1 MLLLP
6 YELTKASMMHFTP
19 KLIRNLNVILIGI
32 LAWLCM
38 SSVFAEGTVTPKQG
52 ILNSMSSLGQRF
64 GLSAPD
70 NTFLEP
76 DRAFIF
82 SADVKGANTI
92 IAHWEIADG
101 YYMYREKFVF
111 KLIDDGG
118 VILGP
123 FQAPPGK
130 FKTDETFGDTEVY
143 YDQVSLTLPLQHTNN
158 TTTPITLEAQY
169 QGCADAG
176 FCYPPIKKT
185 IELVIPASST
195 TISPTTPTLLADS
208 SRPGPLPEQDRIAQ
222 LLASDKTLRIL
233 LSFFGFGL
241 LLSFTPCVFP
251 MVPIL
256 SGIIVGQGEHIT
268 TRRAFTLSLA
278 YVLVMSV
285 TYTIAGVIA
294 GLFGSNLQIV
304 FQNPWILGSFSI
316 LFVLLALSMF
326 DFYNLQLPS
335 SLQTKLNNLS
345 NKQKGSTFIGAGIMG
360 FLSALIVGPCVAAPL
375 AGALIYIGMSGDAL
389 LGGASLFTM
398 SLGMGLPLLIIGT
411 SAGKLLPKAGDWM
424 NTIKAVFGVALLGL
438 AIWILERVI
447 PGQVT
452 MLLWAVLLIGSA
464 VYMGAVE
471 RLGIDATGWQK
482 LWKGTGL
489 IMLIYGVL
497 LMIGAASGG
506 NDALQPLRSAN
517 MLNATTKTAD
527 SAQPVEFKKVKG
539 LSGLNQEI
547 SLATAAHR
555 PVMLDFYADW
565 CFDCKRM
572 EKRTFSD
579 PGVQQA
585 LANIVLIQADITAN
599 DEDDQALLK
608 HFGLPGPPAILFF
621 STDGTEIRQ
630 YRLIGFLNPEKFRE
644 HVESTLT
651 IAL

>member
-6 YELTKASMMHFTP
+6 YEFTKASMMHFTP

-118 VILGP
+118 VKLGP

-143 YDQVSLTLPLQHTNN
+143 YDQVSLTLPLQNTNT

-222 LLASDKTLRIL
+222 LLASDKTLPIL
-233 LSFFGFGL
+233 L
-241 LLSFTPCVFP
+241 
-251 MVPIL
+251 
-256 SGIIVGQGEHIT
+256 GIIVGQGEHIT
-268 TRRAFTLSLA
+268 SRRAFTLSLA

-294 GLFGSNLQIV
+294 GLFGSNLQIA

-316 LFVLLALSMF
+316 LFVLL
-326 DFYNLQLPS
+326 
-335 SLQTKLNNLS
+335 
-345 NKQKGSTFIGAGIMG
+345 
-360 FLSALIVGPCVAAPL
+360 
-375 AGALIYIGMSGDAL
+375 
-389 LGGASLFTM
+389 
-398 SLGMGLPLLIIGT
+398 
-411 SAGKLLPKAGDWM
+411 
-424 NTIKAVFGVALLGL
+424 
-438 AIWILERVI
+438 
-447 PGQVT
+447 
-452 MLLWAVLLIGSA
+452 
-464 VYMGAVE
+464 
-471 RLGIDATGWQK
+471 
-482 LWKGTGL
+482 
-489 IMLIYGVL
+489 
-497 LMIGAASGG
+497 
-506 NDALQPLRSAN
+506 
-517 MLNATTKTAD
+517 
-527 SAQPVEFKKVKG
+527 
-539 LSGLNQEI
+539 
-547 SLATAAHR
+547 
-555 PVMLDFYADW
+555 
-565 CFDCKRM
+565 
-572 EKRTFSD
+572 
-579 PGVQQA
+579 
-585 LANIVLIQADITAN
+585 
-599 DEDDQALLK
+599 
-608 HFGLPGPPAILFF
+608 
-621 STDGTEIRQ
+621 
-630 YRLIGFLNPEKFRE
+630 
-644 HVESTLT
+644 
-651 IAL
+651 